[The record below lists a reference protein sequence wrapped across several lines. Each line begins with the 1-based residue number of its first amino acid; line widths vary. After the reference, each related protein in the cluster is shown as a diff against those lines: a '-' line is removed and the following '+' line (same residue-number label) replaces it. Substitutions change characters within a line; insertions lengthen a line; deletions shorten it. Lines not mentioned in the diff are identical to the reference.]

1 MHYILNG
8 LIMKITPLEI
18 RQKTFEKAFRG
29 LDKDEVNAF
38 LLSLSHEWER
48 MVDDNKNSKIKLEQ
62 AEKEVQK
69 LREVENTLFRTLK
82 TAEDTSASVID
93 QANKTAELHMR
104 EVQMSSD
111 GLMNEAKRS
120 ARIIIEN
127 ADEKARE
134 ILEEMQKEVKEIEE
148 NYRII
153 ENQRDNMIS
162 QLKLLSGDVMEK
174 VNKLHNQKGGFGIEG
189 HLKKVKEMLRET
201 SKKVVYDEAK
211 SKVDMEEVKKAPI
224 EAEKQAEPA
233 DSEINEEPRYETSEI
248 KRNRIIG
255 DDPIVKKSEV
265 KAENTKRVME
275 AVEKDDLSF
284 FDQLED

>member
-1 MHYILNG
+1 
-8 LIMKITPLEI
+8 MKITPLEI

-48 MVDDNKNSKIKLEQ
+48 MLDENKETRQKLAQ

-69 LREVENTLFRTLK
+69 LREVESTLFKTLK

-104 EVQMSSD
+104 EIQISS
-111 GLMNEAKRS
+111 EAMLNDAKQK

-127 ADEKARE
+127 ADAKARE
-134 ILEEMQKEVKEIEE
+134 VLEEMQKEVKELEE

-174 VNKLHNQKGGFGIEG
+174 VTKLNDQKGSFGIEA
-189 HLKKVKEMLRET
+189 HLKKVKDMLRET
-201 SKKVVYDEAK
+201 ASKGVFDEK
-211 SKVDMEEVKKAPI
+211 ESKVAIEEVKKA
-224 EAEKQAEPA
+224 EAKVEKEKEKESDPA
-233 DSEINEEPRYETSEI
+233 DSHINEEPQYEATEV

-255 DDPIVKKSEV
+255 EDPIAKKSHE
-265 KAENTKRVME
+265 KAGNSEKVME

>member
-1 MHYILNG
+1 
-8 LIMKITPLEI
+8 MKITPLEI

-48 MVDDNKNSKIKLEQ
+48 MLDDNKETKQKLAQ

-69 LREVENTLFRTLK
+69 LREVESTLYKTLK

-104 EVQMSSD
+104 EIQINSEA
-111 GLMNEAKRS
+111 LLNEAKQK

-127 ADEKARE
+127 ADAKARE
-134 ILEEMQKEVKEIEE
+134 ILEEMQKEVKELEE

-162 QLKLLSGDVMEK
+162 QLRILSGDVMDK
-174 VNKLHNQKGGFGIEG
+174 VSKLNEQKDSLGIEG
-189 HLKKVKEMLRET
+189 HIKKVKEMLREA
-201 SKKVVYDEAK
+201 SGNVARDEAAAK
-211 SKVDMEEVKKAPI
+211 IALDEVQQTEIKVKKI
-224 EAEKQAEPA
+224 EFKPEIDPVES
-233 DSEINEEPRYETSEI
+233 DINEEPKYQAKEI
-248 KRNRIIG
+248 KRNRIVG
-255 DDPIVKKSEV
+255 DGSIEKN
-265 KAENTKRVME
+265 KAESSEKVIE
-275 AVEKDDLSF
+275 AVQKDDLSF

>member
-153 ENQRDNMIS
+153 ENQRDN
-162 QLKLLSGDVMEK
+162 LLC
-174 VNKLHNQKGGFGIEG
+174 
-189 HLKKVKEMLRET
+189 
-201 SKKVVYDEAK
+201 
-211 SKVDMEEVKKAPI
+211 
-224 EAEKQAEPA
+224 
-233 DSEINEEPRYETSEI
+233 
-248 KRNRIIG
+248 
-255 DDPIVKKSEV
+255 
-265 KAENTKRVME
+265 
-275 AVEKDDLSF
+275 
-284 FDQLED
+284 